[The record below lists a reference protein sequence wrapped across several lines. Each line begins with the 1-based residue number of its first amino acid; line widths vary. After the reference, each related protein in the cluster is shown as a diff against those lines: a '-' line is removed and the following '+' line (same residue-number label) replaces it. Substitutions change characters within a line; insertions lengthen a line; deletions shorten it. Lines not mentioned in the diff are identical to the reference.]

1 VEASV
6 KYFQKTLVSLGLSFT
21 SILLSSLASA
31 DPAIFDVLDYGA
43 DPAAGTNDEAAIHDA
58 FDAALASS
66 GTLYFPVGT
75 WAITSPLV
83 ITKRIEIRGDGPK
96 AMLAYSGA
104 GGAIQGAFAG
114 TDVEQTSIHDL
125 RVNGTNA
132 EGQSA
137 IVMGTNGVAMQML
150 TIRNV
155 VTENFANGYGIHI
168 AAGSIGTRIVQN
180 KIGVSREAITLRSAC
195 ASEVAQNFLSYWAN
209 TGIRYVGVSGDGVAP
224 RDNVIRQNTIH
235 GNGVVAQDILQD
247 RAAIKLDGTSS
258 SSIENN
264 YIETITAPA
273 GGGGKVGHGVWLV
286 KSALP
291 LTQANRIFGNYFGPN
306 ISGDAIR
313 LSAGASHT
321 SIGGNQTGNTD
332 IYDDGSYTVFQLQ
345 FFYDAADLTGTSTT
359 RRGWMG
365 LVGSAVQLHP

>member
-1 VEASV
+1 M
-6 KYFQKTLVSLGLSFT
+6 KNIHKTIISFGM
-21 SILLSSLASA
+21 LLTATLQHAPASA
-31 DPAIFDVLDYGA
+31 DPAIFDVVDYGA
-43 DPAAGTNDEAAIHDA
+43 DPATGTNDDAAIHAA

-66 GTLYFPVGT
+66 GTLYFPVGV
-75 WAITSPLV
+75 WALTAPLV

-96 AMLAYSGA
+96 AVIAYSGA
-104 GGAIQGAFAG
+104 GGAIQGAFTG
-114 TDVEQTSIHDL
+114 TDVEQTTIHDV

-155 VTENFANGYGIHI
+155 VTESFAKGYGIHI
-168 AAGSIGTRIVQN
+168 AAGSIGTRIIQN

-209 TGIRYVGVSGDGVAP
+209 TGIRYIGVSGDGVAP
-224 RDNVIRQNTIH
+224 RNNVIRHNTIH

-258 SSIENN
+258 TAIESN
-264 YIETITAPA
+264 YIEAILAPA
-273 GGGGKVGHGVWLV
+273 GGGGKVGHGIWLV
-286 KSALP
+286 KTAIP
-291 LTQANRIFGNYFGPN
+291 LTQSNRVFGNYFGPN

-313 LSAGASHT
+313 LSAGVSHT
-321 SIGGNQTGNTD
+321 NVGGNHNGNTD
-332 IYDDGSYTVFQLQ
+332 IYDDGSYTAFHLQ
-345 FFYDAADLTGTSTT
+345 FFYDVGDLTGTSSS
-359 RRGWMG
+359 RRGFMG
-365 LVGSAVQLHP
+365 LANTAVQLHP